1 VSRPAISR
9 IRPSLLRPF
18 CSTTLL
24 HPPLYEKRERS
35 KGRRGVAEEKR
46 RSRRSSPLVWWSLGQ
61 VAVIAAGGATA
72 GAVVVVERIG
82 PAEPSSEAP
91 EGLCCPNLPQRP
103 RSRRDTRRETLIFC
117 AFDRGRSRPR
127 APLWQIWTRSHTGP
141 PQEPHPHHHAKGF
154 VPGHAGT
161 GAWNHATTIWTA
173 VRPGTRRNR
182 RRFADAALGGA
193 GSSRHAPEPGFGW
206 SKSSGTGS
214 SRAPATAANAQASSR
229 TRR

>member
-1 VSRPAISR
+1 MLGGYPAISR
-9 IRPSLLRPF
+9 VDRRSRGPGWRLLRPF
-18 CSTTLL
+18 RSTTLL

-35 KGRRGVAEEKR
+35 RGRRGVAEEKR

-61 VAVIAAGGATA
+61 VAMVAGGAAA

-103 RSRRDTRRETLIFC
+103 RSRRNAGGESLIFC
-117 AFDRGRSRPR
+117 AFDCGRSRPR

-161 GAWNHATTIWTA
+161 GAWSHATTIWTA
-173 VRPGTRRNR
+173 
-182 RRFADAALGGA
+182 
-193 GSSRHAPEPGFGW
+193 GSSRDAPEPAPVRRRRPRGRRFVPPRT
-206 SKSSGTGS
+206 GTGV
-214 SRAPATAANAQASSR
+214 RVE
-229 TRR
+229 